1 MFSHAY
7 FHHNVYLSAYSSLCL
22 YTQHPPRT
30 GVPNSWRSTTHSPER
45 AIATRLTTV
54 SACSHMPTFTTMFIS
69 VPIPAYVCIPSTRL
83 VPVCLLAGGPRPI
96 HLNVPLQPDLR
107 QFLHVHTCLH
117 MFTHAYL
124 TKMFISMPIPFYVYP
139 AHSMNRC
146 LLAGGPRPIHMN
158 VPLQPTLRHLLHVH
172 HAYLNQNA
180 YLNAYSSLCLY
191 PSTRIEPV

>member
-1 MFSHAY
+1 MCHCNQTYDSFCMFSHAY

-30 GVPNSWRSTTHSPER
+30 GVPISWRSTTHSHEC

-124 TKMFISMPIPFYVYP
+124 TKMFISMPIPFYV
-139 AHSMNRC
+139 C
-146 LLAGGPRPIHMN
+146 I
-158 VPLQPTLRHLLHVH
+158 
-172 HAYLNQNA
+172 
-180 YLNAYSSLCLY
+180 
-191 PSTRIEPV
+191 PSTLHEPVPTSWRSTTHSHECAIATNLTTFAACSPCLS